1 MSLLDASRWTMRP
14 HRLKADDPHR
24 LRCPRGHTGWE
35 PINGGF
41 WCQACERVTDAKT
54 GEELGREAVRELER
68 EIAANAAAGGGD

>member
-1 MSLLDASRWTMRP
+1 MRP

-41 WCQACERVTDAKT
+41 WCQACERRLADGSFKRVTDAKT

-68 EIAANAAAGGGD
+68 EIARETVARGGD

>member
-1 MSLLDASRWTMRP
+1 MRP

-41 WCQACERVTDAKT
+41 WCQACERRLGDGSFKRVSDAKT
-54 GEELGREAVRELER
+54 GRKLGREDVRELER
-68 EIAANAAAGGGD
+68 EIAVTAAERGSD